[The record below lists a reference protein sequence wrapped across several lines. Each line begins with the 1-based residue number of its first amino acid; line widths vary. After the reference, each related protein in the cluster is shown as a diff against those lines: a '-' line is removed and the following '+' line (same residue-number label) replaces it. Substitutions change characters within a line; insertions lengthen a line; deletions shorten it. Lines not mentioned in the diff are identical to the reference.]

1 MRIPILQILLS
12 MLLSVLPAAAQSEGA
27 WTYPTAKPTE
37 ICSAGTGAAD
47 DPYQVTAAQQLANIA
62 YLVNETEETFAGK
75 CFILKNDIVLNSGV
89 LTAVAGG
96 TDGSLQQ
103 WTPIGRRANPDDNA
117 HSFCGSFNG
126 DGHTVSGLYID
137 NSSKGV
143 DFLRYTGLF
152 GAVGIG
158 GLLHN
163 IYICDAY
170 IAETVCRAGIL
181 CGYAYTEGT
190 AVTDCTVRD
199 SKIKIFKTGAGGS
212 SSAAYQ
218 SGYIGGIAGAI
229 GGNGEIAFCTTENVV
244 IEHADGH
251 NAYIGGIA
259 GAVAGSVGFCSTG
272 GSIVIGNDGITDDTS
287 KRYAGGIC
295 AQVGG
300 LVTDCLG
307 AVDFTIQDN
316 ADVNASGICFASG
329 SAVLRCVNRGSFA
342 LSSPTAEE
350 TELNDVLAS
359 GICMGATAVSDC
371 ANYGSFTLS
380 GYTSVAATPPSL
392 AGIYLDYTGTEEAAS
407 FARCLC
413 VSTANSFPVELTG
426 VRIAPMIASG
436 TIPEVTLCYYYFSD
450 YTTQATDLGTAKT
463 KLDYFKGASL
473 LSSLNSKG
481 EWAATSTDGLPVP
494 LGFDALGSTL
504 VLDELS
510 SHQSSLLTLCHGR
523 IMPTVVWRRT
533 MLLNSWNTL
542 LVPFALSADELHSA
556 FGSTG
561 LYLEQLKA
569 VREEDAYV
577 TLSFGNVLPSGA
589 LQAGS
594 PYLLWVSETGKALSR
609 YTFTD
614 KTIQAGIAPIRV
626 STPDNYVIEMTGCY
640 GRAAL
645 PAKSYYIQNDKF
657 WYISDYSDD
666 SPAVTSKGYR
676 CYFTATE
683 GLPLTRAKVLHGDD
697 TATALTAPLT
707 PVRAALTP
715 APRYAL
721 DGRRAA
727 AHTRGIVIA
736 GGKKILINH

>member
-12 MLLSVLPAAAQSEGA
+12 MLLSVLPAAAQGVKA

-47 DPYQVTAAQQLANIA
+47 DPYQVTDAQQLANIA

-181 CGYAYTEGT
+181 CGFAYTEGT

-199 SKIKIFKTGAGGS
+199 SKIRIFKTGAGGS

-229 GGNGEIAFCTTENVV
+229 GGNGNIAFCTTKNVV

-259 GAVAGSVGFCSTG
+259 GAVAGSVGFCSAG
-272 GSIVIGNDGITDDTS
+272 GSIVIGNDGITEDTS

-307 AVDFTIQDN
+307 ATDFTIQDN
-316 ADVNASGICFASG
+316 ADVNAAGICFSSG

-350 TELNDVLAS
+350 TELSDVMAS

-413 VSTANSFPVELTG
+413 VSTANSFPVKLTG

-450 YTTQATDLGTAKT
+450 YTTQTTDLGTAKT

-504 VLDELS
+504 VLD
-510 SHQSSLLTLCHGR
+510 
-523 IMPTVVWRRT
+523 
-533 MLLNSWNTL
+533 
-542 LVPFALSADELHSA
+542 
-556 FGSTG
+556 
-561 LYLEQLKA
+561 
-569 VREEDAYV
+569 
-577 TLSFGNVLPSGA
+577 
-589 LQAGS
+589 
-594 PYLLWVSETGKALSR
+594 
-609 YTFTD
+609 
-614 KTIQAGIAPIRV
+614 
-626 STPDNYVIEMTGCY
+626 
-640 GRAAL
+640 
-645 PAKSYYIQNDKF
+645 
-657 WYISDYSDD
+657 
-666 SPAVTSKGYR
+666 
-676 CYFTATE
+676 
-683 GLPLTRAKVLHGDD
+683 
-697 TATALTAPLT
+697 
-707 PVRAALTP
+707 
-715 APRYAL
+715 
-721 DGRRAA
+721 
-727 AHTRGIVIA
+727 
-736 GGKKILINH
+736 

>member
-1 MRIPILQILLS
+1 MRIPLQILLS
-12 MLLSVLPAAAQSEGA
+12 MLLSALPAAAQGVEA

-103 WTPIGRRANPDDNA
+103 WTPIGRRANPDDDV
-117 HSFCGSFNG
+117 HSFCGSFDG

-199 SKIKIFKTGAGGS
+199 SKIKIYKTSAGGS

-272 GSIVIGNDGITDDTS
+272 GSIVIGNDGITNDTS

-350 TELNDVLAS
+350 TELSDVMAS

-371 ANYGSFTLS
+371 ANYGSFTLT

-392 AGIYLDYTGTEEAAS
+392 AGIYLDYTGTEQAER
-407 FARCLC
+407 FDRCLC
-413 VSTANSFPVELTG
+413 VSPANRFPAGLAG
-426 VRIAPMIASG
+426 VRIAPMIASASN
-436 TIPEVTLCYYYFSD
+436 PEATLCYYLFSD
-450 YTTQATDLGTAKT
+450 YTRQPTDLGTAKASP
-463 KLDYFKGASL
+463 DYFKGASL
-473 LSSLNSKG
+473 LASLNGKG
-481 EWAATSTDGLPVP
+481 EWAASADRLPEP
-494 LGFDALGSTL
+494 LGFDALGGTL

-542 LVPFALSADELHSA
+542 LAPFALSADELHAA

-569 VREEDAYV
+569 VRDEDAYL
-577 TLSFGNVLPSGA
+577 TLSFGNVLPSGT
-589 LQAGS
+589 LQAGT

-614 KTIQAGIAPIRV
+614 KAIQAGIAPICV

-640 GRAAL
+640 DRAAL
-645 PAKSYYIQNDKF
+645 PTFSYYIQNDKF
-657 WYISDYSDD
+657 WFISDD

-676 CYFTATE
+676 CYFTAAE
-683 GLPLTRAKVLHGDD
+683 GLSLTRAMVRHGDD
-697 TATALTAPLT
+697 TTTVLPVSLASCPAPL
-707 PVRAALTP
+707 
-715 APRYAL
+715 APCYTL

-727 AHTRGIVIA
+727 THTRGIVIA

>member
-1 MRIPILQILLS
+1 MRIPIQILLS
-12 MLLSVLPAAAQSEGA
+12 MLLSALPAAAQDVEA
-27 WTYPTAKPTE
+27 WTYPTDEPTE
-37 ICSAGTGAAD
+37 ICSAGTGSAD
-47 DPYQVTAAQQLANIA
+47 DPYQVTDAQQLANIA

-89 LTAVAGG
+89 LAAAEGG
-96 TDGSLQQ
+96 AAGSLRQ
-103 WTPIGRRANPDDNA
+103 WTPIGSRANPDDDV
-117 HSFCGSFNG
+117 HSFCGSFDG

-199 SKIKIFKTGAGGS
+199 SKIKIFKTSAGGS

-229 GGNGEIAFCTTENVV
+229 GGNGNIAFCTAENVV

-259 GAVAGSVGFCSTG
+259 GAVAGDAGFCSARG
-272 GSIVIGNDGITDDTS
+272 RIVVGSDGITDDTS
-287 KRYAGGIC
+287 KRHAGGIC
-295 AQVGG
+295 AQAGG
-300 LVTDCLG
+300 IVTDCLS
-307 AVDFTIQDN
+307 AMDFTIQDN
-316 ADVNASGICFASG
+316 ADVNAAGICFASG
-329 SAVLRCVNRGSFA
+329 SAVMRCVNRGSFA
-342 LSSPTAEE
+342 LTAPTAEE
-350 TELNDVLAS
+350 TELSDVLAS

-371 ANYGSFTLS
+371 ANYGSFTLT
-380 GYTSVAATPPSL
+380 GYTSVADTPPSL
-392 AGIYLDYTGTEEAAS
+392 AGIYLDYTGTEQAER
-407 FARCLC
+407 FDRCLC
-413 VSTANSFPVELTG
+413 VSPANRFPAGLTG
-426 VRIAPMIASG
+426 VRIAPMIAAE
-436 TIPEVTLCYYYFSD
+436 TNPEVTLCYYLFSD
-450 YTTQATDLGTAKT
+450 YTRQPTDLGIAAGT
-463 KLDYFKGASL
+463 DYFKGALL
-473 LSSLNSKG
+473 LSDLNGKG
-481 EWAATSTDGLPVP
+481 EWAAAAADRLPEP
-494 LGFDALGSTL
+494 LGFDALGGTL

-510 SHQSSLLTLCHGR
+510 AHQSSLLALCHGR
-523 IMPTVVWRRT
+523 TFPTVVWRRT

-542 LVPFALSADELHSA
+542 LAPFALSADELHAA

-569 VREEDAYV
+569 VRDEDAYV
-577 TLSFGNVLPSGA
+577 TLSFGNVLPSGT
-589 LQAGS
+589 LQAGT
-594 PYLLWVSETGKALSR
+594 PYLLWVSETAKALSR

-614 KTIQAGIAPIRV
+614 KTIQAGIAPVRV
-626 STPDNYVIEMTGCY
+626 STPDDYVIEMTGCY
-640 GRAAL
+640 DRADL
-645 PAKSYYIQNDKF
+645 PTFSYYIQNDKF
-657 WYISDYSDD
+657 WFISD

-676 CYFTATE
+676 CYFTAAE
-683 GLPLTRAKVLHGDD
+683 ELSLTRALVRHGDD
-697 TATALTAPLT
+697 TTTALPAPLT

-736 GGKKILINH
+736 GGKKIWIK

>member
-12 MLLSVLPAAAQSEGA
+12 MLLSVLPAAAQGVEA
-27 WTYPTAKPTE
+27 WTYSTAKPTE

-89 LTAVAGG
+89 LAAVAGG
-96 TDGSLQQ
+96 TAGSLQQ

-170 IAETVCRAGIL
+170 IAETVCRAGLL

-199 SKIKIFKTGAGGS
+199 SKIRIFKTGAGGS

-229 GGNGEIAFCTTENVV
+229 GGNGNIAFCTTENVA

-259 GAVAGSVGFCSTG
+259 GAVAGSVGFCSAG
-272 GSIVIGNDGITDDTS
+272 GSIVIGNDGITEDTS

-307 AVDFTIQDN
+307 ATDFTIQDN
-316 ADVNASGICFASG
+316 ADVNAAGICFSSG

-350 TELNDVLAS
+350 TELSDVMAS

-413 VSTANSFPVELTG
+413 VSTDNSFPVELTG

-494 LGFDALGSTL
+494 LGFNDWGSTL

-510 SHQSSLLTLCHGR
+510 SHQSSLLALCHGR
-523 IMPTVVWRRT
+523 TMPTVVWRRT
-533 MLLNSWNTL
+533 MLLNAWNTL
-542 LVPFALSADELHSA
+542 LAPFALSADELHAA

-569 VREEDAYV
+569 VREEDGYV

-589 LQAGS
+589 LQAGT
-594 PYLLWVSETGKALSR
+594 PYLLWVSETAKALSR
-609 YTFTD
+609 YTFND
-614 KTIQAGIAPIRV
+614 KTIQVGIAPIRV

-640 GRAAL
+640 DRAAL
-645 PAKSYYIQNDKF
+645 PAHSYYIQNDKF
-657 WYISDYSDD
+657 WFISDD
-666 SPAVTSKGYR
+666 SPTVTSKGYR

-683 GLPLTRAKVLHGDD
+683 GLPLTRAKVRHGDD
-697 TATALTAPLT
+697 TTTVLPVPLASC
-707 PVRAALTP
+707 PSPL
-715 APRYAL
+715 APRYTL

-727 AHTRGIVIA
+727 THTRGIVIA
-736 GGKKILINH
+736 GGKKIMIK

>member
-12 MLLSVLPAAAQSEGA
+12 MLLSVLPAAAQGEGAA
-27 WTYPTAKPTE
+27 WTYPNAVPSE
-37 ICSAGTGAAD
+37 ICSAGTGTAD
-47 DPYQVTAAQQLANIA
+47 DPYQVTAAQQLVNIA
-62 YLVNETEETFAGK
+62 YLVNETDETFVGK
-75 CFILKNDIVLNSGV
+75 YFILKNDIVLNSDV
-89 LTAVAGG
+89 LSAVAGG
-96 TDGSLQQ
+96 TAGSLQQ
-103 WTPIGRRANPDDNA
+103 WTPIGRRANPDDDV
-117 HSFCGSFNG
+117 HSFCGSFDG

-199 SKIKIFKTGAGGS
+199 SKIKIFKTDAGGS

-218 SGYIGGIAGAI
+218 SGYIGGIAGAL
-229 GGNGEIAFCTTENVV
+229 GGNGNIAFCTTENVV

-259 GAVAGSVGFCSTG
+259 GAVAGDAGFCSAR
-272 GSIVIGNDGITDDTS
+272 GSIVIGSDGITDDTS
-287 KRYAGGIC
+287 KRHAGGIC
-295 AQVGG
+295 AQAGG
-300 LVTDCLG
+300 IVTDCLS
-307 AVDFTIQDN
+307 AMDFTIQDN
-316 ADVNASGICFASG
+316 ADVNAAGICFLSG

-350 TELNDVLAS
+350 TELSDVLAS

-371 ANYGSFTLS
+371 ANYGSFSLS
-380 GYTSVAATPPSL
+380 GYTSVTATPPSL

-450 YTTQATDLGTAKT
+450 YTTQATDLGKAKT

-542 LVPFALSADELHSA
+542 LVPFALSADELHAA

-569 VREEDAYV
+569 VRDEDAYV
-577 TLSFGNVLPSGA
+577 TLSFGNVLPSGT
-589 LQAGS
+589 LQAGT
-594 PYLLWVSETGKALSR
+594 PYLLWVSETAKALSR

-614 KTIQAGIAPIRV
+614 KTIQAGIASIRV
-626 STPDNYVIEMTGCY
+626 ATPDDYIIEMTGCY
-640 GRAAL
+640 DRAAL
-645 PAKSYYIQNDKF
+645 PTFSYYIQNDKF
-657 WYISDYSDD
+657 WFISD

-676 CYFTATE
+676 CYFTAAE
-683 GLPLTRAKVLHGDD
+683 ELSLTRALVRHGDD
-697 TATALTAPLT
+697 TTTALPVPLASCPAPL
-707 PVRAALTP
+707 
-715 APRYAL
+715 APRYTL

-727 AHTRGIVIA
+727 THTRGIVIA
-736 GGKKILINH
+736 GGKKIMIK

>member
-1 MRIPILQILLS
+1 MRIPLQILLS
-12 MLLSVLPAAAQSEGA
+12 MLLSALPAAAQGVEA
-27 WTYPTAKPTE
+27 WTYPAAEPTE

-47 DPYQVTAAQQLANIA
+47 DPYQVTTAQQLANIA
-62 YLVNETEETFAGK
+62 YLVNKTEETFAGK

-96 TDGSLQQ
+96 TAGSLRQ
-103 WTPIGRRANPDDNA
+103 WTPIGRRANPDDDV
-117 HSFCGSFNG
+117 HSFCGSFDG

-152 GAVGIG
+152 GAVGSG
-158 GLLHN
+158 GSLRN
-163 IYICDAY
+163 IYIRDAY
-170 IAETVCRAGIL
+170 IAETVCRTGIL

-229 GGNGEIAFCTTENVV
+229 GGNGNIAFCTTENVA

-259 GAVAGSVGFCSTG
+259 GAVAGDAGFCSAG
-272 GSIVIGNDGITDDTS
+272 GSIVVGSDGITDDTS
-287 KRYAGGIC
+287 KRHAGGIC
-295 AQVGG
+295 AQAGG
-300 LVTDCLG
+300 IVTDCLS
-307 AVDFTIQDN
+307 AMDFTIQDN
-316 ADVNASGICFASG
+316 ADVNAAGICFLSG

-350 TELNDVLAS
+350 TELSDVMAS

-380 GYTSVAATPPSL
+380 GYTSVTETPPSL
-392 AGIYLDYTGTEEAAS
+392 AGIYLDYTGTEEAES

-413 VSTANSFPVELTG
+413 VSTANSFPAGLTG
-426 VRIAPMIASG
+426 VRIAPMIASA
-436 TIPEVTLCYYYFSD
+436 TYPEVTLCYYFFSD
-450 YTTQATDLGTAKT
+450 YTTQATDLGTAKAN
-463 KLDYFKGASL
+463 LDYFKGESLLASL
-473 LSSLNSKG
+473 NGKG
-481 EWAATSTDGLPVP
+481 EWAAASADGLPEP
-494 LGFDALGSTL
+494 LGFDALGGTL

-542 LVPFALSADELHSA
+542 LVPFALSADELHAA

-569 VREEDAYV
+569 VREEEEAYV

-594 PYLLWVSETGKALSR
+594 PYLLWVAETGKALSR

-626 STPDNYVIEMTGCY
+626 STPHNYVIEMTGCY

-645 PAKSYYIQNDKF
+645 PANSYYIQNDKF
-657 WYISDYSDD
+657 WFISDG
-666 SPAVTSKGYR
+666 PTVTSKGYR

-683 GLPLTRAKVLHGDD
+683 GLSLTRALVRHGDD
-697 TATALTAPLT
+697 TTTALPVPLASCPAPL
-707 PVRAALTP
+707 
-715 APRYAL
+715 APRYTL

-727 AHTRGIVIA
+727 THTRGIVIA
-736 GGKKILINH
+736 GGKKIMMK

>member
-12 MLLSVLPAAAQSEGA
+12 MLLSVLPAAAQGEGAA
-27 WTYPTAKPTE
+27 WTYPNAVPSE
-37 ICSAGTGAAD
+37 ICSAGTGTAD

-62 YLVNETEETFAGK
+62 YLVNETGETFVGK
-75 CFILKNDIVLNSGV
+75 YFILKNDIVLNSGV

-96 TDGSLQQ
+96 TAGSLQQ
-103 WTPIGRRANPDDNA
+103 WTPIGRRANAGDNA
-117 HSFCGSFNG
+117 HSFCGSFDG

-181 CGYAYTEGT
+181 CGYAYTKGK
-190 AVTDCTVRD
+190 AMTDCTVRD

-229 GGNGEIAFCTTENVV
+229 GAGGDIAFCTTENVV

-259 GAVAGSVGFCSTG
+259 GAVAGSVGFCSAG
-272 GSIVIGNDGITDDTS
+272 GSIVIGSDGITDDTS

-307 AVDFTIQDN
+307 ATDFTIQDN
-316 ADVNASGICFASG
+316 ADVNAAGICFASG
-329 SAVLRCVNRGSFA
+329 SAVVRCVNRGSFA

-350 TELNDVLAS
+350 TELSDVMAS

-380 GYTSVAATPPSL
+380 GYTSVGATPPSL

-413 VSTANSFPVELTG
+413 VSTANSFPAALTG
-426 VRIAPMIASG
+426 VRIAPMIASA
-436 TIPEVTLCYYYFSD
+436 TNPEVTLCYYLFSD
-450 YTTQATDLGTAKT
+450 YTAQSTDLGTANPS
-463 KLDYFKGASL
+463 LDFFKGASL
-473 LSSLNSKG
+473 LSSLNGKG
-481 EWAATSTDGLPVP
+481 EWAAASADGLPVP

-510 SHQSSLLTLCHGR
+510 SLQSSLLALCHGR
-523 IMPTVVWRRT
+523 TMPTVVWRRT
-533 MLLNSWNTL
+533 LLPNAWNTL
-542 LVPFALSADELHSA
+542 LAPFALSADELHAA

-569 VREEDAYV
+569 VREEDGYV
-577 TLSFGNVLPSGA
+577 TLSFGNVLPSGT
-589 LQAGS
+589 LQAGT

-609 YTFTD
+609 YIFND
-614 KTIQAGIAPIRV
+614 KTIQAGIAPVRV
-626 STPDNYVIEMTGCY
+626 STPDDYVIEMTGCY
-640 GRAAL
+640 DRAVL
-645 PAKSYYIQNDKF
+645 PTNSYYIQNDKF
-657 WYISDYSDD
+657 WHISDK
-666 SPAVTSKGYR
+666 SPDVTSKGYR

-697 TATALTAPLT
+697 TTTALTAPLT

-715 APRYAL
+715 APRYTL
-721 DGRRAA
+721 DDRRAA
-727 AHTRGIVIA
+727 THTRGIVIA
-736 GGKKILINH
+736 GGKKIWMK

>member
-12 MLLSVLPAAAQSEGA
+12 MLLSVLPAAAQGEGAA
-27 WTYPTAKPTE
+27 WTYPNAVPSE

-103 WTPIGRRANPDDNA
+103 WTPIGRRANPDDDV
-117 HSFCGSFNG
+117 HSFCGSFDG

-199 SKIKIFKTGAGGS
+199 SKIRIFKTDAGGS

-229 GGNGEIAFCTTENVV
+229 GGNGNIAFCTTKNVV

-259 GAVAGSVGFCSTG
+259 GAVAGDAGFCSAG

-287 KRYAGGIC
+287 KRHAGGIC
-295 AQVGG
+295 AQAGG
-300 LVTDCLG
+300 IVTDCLS
-307 AVDFTIQDN
+307 AMDFTIQDN
-316 ADVNASGICFASG
+316 ADVNAVGICFSSG
-329 SAVLRCVNRGSFA
+329 SAVVRCVNRGSFA

-350 TELNDVLAS
+350 TELSDVMAS

-392 AGIYLDYTGTEEAAS
+392 AGIYLDYTGTEAAAS

-413 VSTANSFPVELTG
+413 VSTANSFPAELTG
-426 VRIAPMIASG
+426 ARIAPMIASG
-436 TIPEVTLCYYYFSD
+436 TIPEVTLCYYLFSD

-463 KLDYFKGASL
+463 SLDFFKGASL
-473 LSSLNSKG
+473 LSNLNGKG
-481 EWAATSTDGLPVP
+481 EWAAASADGLPVP
-494 LGFDALGSTL
+494 LGFNDWGSTL

-510 SHQSSLLTLCHGR
+510 SLQSSLLALCHGR
-523 IMPTVVWRRT
+523 TFPTVVWRRT

-569 VREEDAYV
+569 VRDEDAYV

-614 KTIQAGIAPIRV
+614 KTIQASIAPIRV

-645 PAKSYYIQNDKF
+645 PANSYYIQNDKF
-657 WYISDYSDD
+657 WHISDK
-666 SPAVTSKGYR
+666 SPDVTSKGYR
-676 CYFTATE
+676 CYFTATK
-683 GLPLTRAKVLHGDD
+683 GLSLTRALVRHGDD
-697 TATALTAPLT
+697 TTTALPVPLASC
-707 PVRAALTP
+707 PSPL
-715 APRYAL
+715 APRYTL

-727 AHTRGIVIA
+727 THTRGIVIA

>member
-12 MLLSVLPAAAQSEGA
+12 MLLSVLPAAAQGEGA
-27 WTYPTAKPTE
+27 WAYSTAEPTE
-37 ICSAGTGAAD
+37 FCSAGTGTAD

-75 CFILKNDIVLNSGV
+75 YFILKNDIVLNSGV

-103 WTPIGRRANPDDNA
+103 WTPIGRRANPDDDI

-126 DGHTVSGLYID
+126 GGHTVSGLYID
-137 NSSKGV
+137 NSGKGV

-170 IAETVCRAGIL
+170 IAETVCRTGIL
-181 CGYAYTEGT
+181 CGFAYTEGT

-229 GGNGEIAFCTTENVV
+229 GGNGNIAFCTTENVV

-259 GAVAGSVGFCSTG
+259 GAVAGDAGFCSAG
-272 GSIVIGNDGITDDTS
+272 GSIVIGSDGITDDTS
-287 KRYAGGIC
+287 KRHAGGIC
-295 AQVGG
+295 AQAGG
-300 LVTDCLG
+300 IVTDCLG
-307 AVDFTIQDN
+307 DMDFTIQDN
-316 ADVNASGICFASG
+316 ADVNAAGICFASG
-329 SAVLRCVNRGSFA
+329 SAVMRCVNRGSFA
-342 LSSPTAEE
+342 LTAPTAEE
-350 TELNDVLAS
+350 TELGDVLAS

-371 ANYGSFTLS
+371 ANYGSFTLT

-392 AGIYLDYTGTEEAAS
+392 AGIYLDYTGTEQAER
-407 FARCLC
+407 FDRCLC
-413 VSTANSFPVELTG
+413 VSADNSFPAGLAG
-426 VRIAPMIASG
+426 VRIAPMIASA
-436 TIPEVTLCYYYFSD
+436 TNPEATLCYYLFSD
-450 YTTQATDLGTAKT
+450 YTRQPADLGSAAG
-463 KLDYFKGASL
+463 LDYFKGASL
-473 LSSLNSKG
+473 LASLNGKG
-481 EWAATSTDGLPVP
+481 EWASAAADRLPEP
-494 LGFDALGSTL
+494 LGFDALGGTL

-510 SHQSSLLTLCHGR
+510 AHQSSLLALCHGR
-523 IMPTVVWRRT
+523 TMPTVVWRRT

-542 LVPFALSADELHSA
+542 LAPFALSADELHAA

-569 VREEDAYV
+569 VRDEDGYV

-594 PYLLWVSETGKALSR
+594 PYLLWVAEAGKALSR
-609 YTFTD
+609 YTFAD
-614 KTIQAGIAPIRV
+614 KAIQAGIAPIRV
-626 STPDNYVIEMTGCY
+626 ATPDNYVIEMTGCY
-640 GRAAL
+640 GRAEL

-657 WYISDYSDD
+657 WYISNDSDD

-697 TATALTAPLT
+697 TTTALTAPLA
-707 PVRAALTP
+707 PQPAAPAP

-727 AHTRGIVIA
+727 THTRGIAIA
-736 GGKKILINH
+736 GGKKIWIK

>member
-1 MRIPILQILLS
+1 MRIPLQILLS
-12 MLLSVLPAAAQSEGA
+12 MLLSVLPAAAQDVEA

-47 DPYQVTAAQQLANIA
+47 DPYQVTDAQQLANIA

-89 LTAVAGG
+89 LAAAEGG
-96 TDGSLQQ
+96 AAGSLRQ
-103 WTPIGRRANPDDNA
+103 WTPIGRRANPDDDT
-117 HSFCGSFNG
+117 HSFCGSF
-126 DGHTVSGLYID
+126 DGGGHAVSGLYID

-152 GAVGIG
+152 GAVGSG

-170 IAETVCRAGIL
+170 IAETVCRTGIL

-199 SKIKIFKTGAGGS
+199 SKIKIFKTDAGGS

-229 GGNGEIAFCTTENVV
+229 GGNGNIAFCTTENVV

-259 GAVAGSVGFCSTG
+259 GAVAGDAGFCSAR
-272 GSIVIGNDGITDDTS
+272 GSIVIGSDGITDDTS
-287 KRYAGGIC
+287 KRHAGGIC
-295 AQVGG
+295 AQAGG
-300 LVTDCLG
+300 IVTDCLS
-307 AVDFTIQDN
+307 AMDFTIQDN
-316 ADVNASGICFASG
+316 ADVNAAGICFLSG

-350 TELNDVLAS
+350 TELSDVMAS

-371 ANYGSFTLS
+371 ANYGSFTLA
-380 GYTSVAATPPSL
+380 GYTSVTETPPSL
-392 AGIYLDYTGTEEAAS
+392 AGIYLDYTGTEQAES

-413 VSTANSFPVELTG
+413 VSTANSFPAELTG
-426 VRIAPMIASG
+426 VRIAPMIASA
-436 TIPEVTLCYYYFSD
+436 TNPEVTLCYYFFSD
-450 YTTQATDLGTAKT
+450 YTAQATDLGTAKAS
-463 KLDYFKGASL
+463 LDYFKGKSLLASL
-473 LSSLNSKG
+473 NGKG
-481 EWAATSTDGLPVP
+481 EWAVASADGLPVP
-494 LGFDALGSTL
+494 LGFDALGGTL

-542 LVPFALSADELHSA
+542 LAPFALSADELHAA

-569 VREEDAYV
+569 VRDEDGYV

-589 LQAGS
+589 LQAGT
-594 PYLLWVSETGKALSR
+594 PYLLWVSETAKALSR

-645 PAKSYYIQNDKF
+645 PANSYYIQNDKF
-657 WYISDYSDD
+657 WYISDDSDD

-697 TATALTAPLT
+697 TTTALTAPLA
-707 PVRAALTP
+707 PQPAAP
-715 APRYAL
+715 ARAPRYAL

-727 AHTRGIVIA
+727 THTRGIVIA
-736 GGKKILINH
+736 GGKKIMIKH

>member
-12 MLLSVLPAAAQSEGA
+12 MLLSVLPAAAQGEGAA
-27 WTYPTAKPTE
+27 WTYPNAVPSE
-37 ICSAGTGAAD
+37 ICSAGTGTAD

-62 YLVNETEETFAGK
+62 YLVNETGETFAGK

-89 LTAVAGG
+89 LTAVASG

-103 WTPIGRRANPDDNA
+103 WTPIGSRANPDDDV
-117 HSFCGSFNG
+117 HSFCGSFDG

-259 GAVAGSVGFCSTG
+259 GAVAGDAGFCSAG
-272 GSIVIGNDGITDDTS
+272 GSIVIGSDGITDDTS
-287 KRYAGGIC
+287 KRHAGGIC
-295 AQVGG
+295 AQAGG
-300 LVTDCLG
+300 IVTDCLS
-307 AVDFTIQDN
+307 AMDFTIQDN
-316 ADVNASGICFASG
+316 ADVNAAGICFLSG

-350 TELNDVLAS
+350 TELSDVMAS

-392 AGIYLDYTGTEEAAS
+392 AGIYLDYTGTEQAER
-407 FARCLC
+407 FDRCLC
-413 VSTANSFPVELTG
+413 VSPANSFPAGLAG
-426 VRIAPMIASG
+426 VRIAPMIASA
-436 TIPEVTLCYYYFSD
+436 TNPEVTLCYYLFSN
-450 YTTQATDLGTAKT
+450 YAAQATDLGTAKAS
-463 KLDYFKGASL
+463 LDYFKSESLLASL
-473 LSSLNSKG
+473 NGKG
-481 EWAATSTDGLPVP
+481 EWAAASADGLPVP

-510 SHQSSLLTLCHGR
+510 SLQSSLLALCHGR
-523 IMPTVVWRRT
+523 TMPTVVWRRT

-542 LVPFALSADELHSA
+542 LAPFALSADELHAA

-640 GRAAL
+640 DRADL
-645 PAKSYYIQNDKF
+645 PDNSYYIQNDKF
-657 WYISDYSDD
+657 WFISNK

-676 CYFTATE
+676 CYFTAAE
-683 GLPLTRAKVLHGDD
+683 ELSLTRALVRHGDD
-697 TATALTAPLT
+697 TTTALPVPLASCPAPL
-707 PVRAALTP
+707 
-715 APRYAL
+715 APRYTL

-727 AHTRGIVIA
+727 THTRGIVIA
-736 GGKKILINH
+736 GGKKIMMK

>member
-1 MRIPILQILLS
+1 MRIPIQILLS
-12 MLLSVLPAAAQSEGA
+12 MLLSALPAAAQGVEA

-103 WTPIGRRANPDDNA
+103 WTPIGRRANPDDDV
-117 HSFCGSFNG
+117 HSFCGSFDG

-143 DFLRYTGLF
+143 EFLRYTGLF
-152 GAVGIG
+152 GAVGSG

-163 IYICDAY
+163 IYICDSY

-229 GGNGEIAFCTTENVV
+229 GGNGNIAFCTTKNVV

-259 GAVAGSVGFCSTG
+259 GAVAGDAGFCSARGT
-272 GSIVIGNDGITDDTS
+272 IVIGSDGITDDTS
-287 KRYAGGIC
+287 KRHAGGIC
-295 AQVGG
+295 AQAGG
-300 LVTDCLG
+300 IVTDCLG
-307 AVDFTIQDN
+307 AMDFTIQDN
-316 ADVNASGICFASG
+316 ADVNAAGICFASG
-329 SAVLRCVNRGSFA
+329 SAVMRCVNRGSFA
-342 LSSPTAEE
+342 LTAPTAEE
-350 TELNDVLAS
+350 TELSDVLAS

-371 ANYGSFTLS
+371 ANYGSFTLA
-380 GYTSVAATPPSL
+380 GYTSVADTPPSL
-392 AGIYLDYTGTEEAAS
+392 AGIYLDYTGTEQAER
-407 FARCLC
+407 FDRCLC
-413 VSTANSFPVELTG
+413 VSAANRFPAGLTG
-426 VRIAPMIASG
+426 VRIAPMIAAE
-436 TIPEVTLCYYYFSD
+436 TNPEVTLCYYLFSD
-450 YTTQATDLGTAKT
+450 YTRQPTDLGIAAGT
-463 KLDYFKGASL
+463 DYFKGALL
-473 LSSLNSKG
+473 LSDLNGKG
-481 EWAATSTDGLPVP
+481 EWAAAAADRLPEP
-494 LGFDALGSTL
+494 LGFDALGGTL

-510 SHQSSLLTLCHGR
+510 AHQSSLLALCHGR
-523 IMPTVVWRRT
+523 TFPTVVWRRT

-542 LVPFALSADELHSA
+542 LAPFALSADELHAA

-569 VREEDAYV
+569 VRDEDGYV

-594 PYLLWVSETGKALSR
+594 PYLLWVAEPGKALSR
-609 YTFTD
+609 YTFAD
-614 KTIQAGIAPIRV
+614 KAIQAGIAPIRV
-626 STPDNYVIEMTGCY
+626 ATPDNYAIEMTGCY

-645 PAKSYYIQNDKF
+645 PAHSYYIQNDKF
-657 WYISDYSDD
+657 WYISND

-697 TATALTAPLT
+697 TTTALTAPLT

-715 APRYAL
+715 APRYTL

-727 AHTRGIVIA
+727 THTRGIVIA
-736 GGKKILINH
+736 GGKKIWMK

>member
-12 MLLSVLPAAAQSEGA
+12 MLLSALPAAAQGVEA
-27 WTYPTAKPTE
+27 WTYPTAEPTE

-181 CGYAYTEGT
+181 CGFAYTEGT

-251 NAYIGGIA
+251 NAYIGGICA
-259 GAVAGSVGFCSTG
+259 Q
-272 GSIVIGNDGITDDTS
+272 
-287 KRYAGGIC
+287 AGGI
-295 AQVGG
+295 
-300 LVTDCLG
+300 VTDCLS
-307 AVDFTIQDN
+307 AMDFTIQDN
-316 ADVNASGICFASG
+316 ADVNAVGICFSSG
-329 SAVLRCVNRGSFA
+329 SAVVRCVNRGSFA

-350 TELNDVLAS
+350 TELSDVMAS

-392 AGIYLDYTGTEEAAS
+392 AGIYLDYTGTEAAAS

-413 VSTANSFPVELTG
+413 VSTANSFPAELTG
-426 VRIAPMIASG
+426 ARIAPMIASG
-436 TIPEVTLCYYYFSD
+436 TIPEVTLCYYLFSD

-463 KLDYFKGASL
+463 SLDFFKGASL
-473 LSSLNSKG
+473 LSNLNGKG
-481 EWAATSTDGLPVP
+481 EWAAASADDLPLP
-494 LGFDALGSTL
+494 LGFDALGGTL
-504 VLDELS
+504 VLDEFS

-569 VREEDAYV
+569 VRDEDAYV

-589 LQAGS
+589 LQAGT

-614 KTIQAGIAPIRV
+614 KAIRAGIAPIRV
-626 STPDNYVIEMTGCY
+626 STPDDYVIEMTGCY
-640 GRAAL
+640 DRAAL
-645 PAKSYYIQNDKF
+645 PTNSYYIQNDKF
-657 WYISDYSDD
+657 WYISDD

-676 CYFTATE
+676 CYFTAAE
-683 GLPLTRAKVLHGDD
+683 GLSLTRALVRHGDD
-697 TATALTAPLT
+697 TTTALPVPLASCPAPL
-707 PVRAALTP
+707 
-715 APRYAL
+715 APRYTL

-727 AHTRGIVIA
+727 THTRGIVIA
-736 GGKKILINH
+736 GGKKIMIK

>member
-12 MLLSVLPAAAQSEGA
+12 MLPCALPAAAQGVEA
-27 WTYPTAKPTE
+27 WIYPTAEPTE

-103 WTPIGRRANPDDNA
+103 WTPIGCRANPDDDA
-117 HSFCGSFNG
+117 HSFCGSF
-126 DGHTVSGLYID
+126 DGGGHAVSGLYID
-137 NSSKGV
+137 NSSKDA

-158 GLLHN
+158 GLLRN
-163 IYICDAY
+163 IYIRDAY

-181 CGYAYTEGT
+181 CGYARTEGT

-199 SKIKIFKTGAGGS
+199 SKIRIFKTAAGGS

-229 GGNGEIAFCTTENVV
+229 GGNGNIAFCTTENVV

-259 GAVAGSVGFCSTG
+259 GAVAGDAGFCSARG
-272 GSIVIGNDGITDDTS
+272 RIVVGSDGITDDTS
-287 KRYAGGIC
+287 KRHAGGIC
-295 AQVGG
+295 AQAGG
-300 LVTDCLG
+300 IVTDCLS
-307 AVDFTIQDN
+307 AMDFTIQDN
-316 ADVNASGICFASG
+316 ADVNAAGVCFASG
-329 SAVLRCVNRGSFA
+329 SAVMRCVNRGSFA
-342 LSSPTAEE
+342 LTAPTAEE
-350 TELNDVLAS
+350 TELSDVLAS

-392 AGIYLDYTGTEEAAS
+392 AGIYLDYTGTEQAER
-407 FARCLC
+407 FDRCLC
-413 VSTANSFPVELTG
+413 VSTANRFPAGLTG
-426 VRIAPMIASG
+426 VRIAPMIASE
-436 TIPEVTLCYYYFSD
+436 TNPEATLCYYLFSD
-450 YTTQATDLGTAKT
+450 YTAQPTDLGSAAGPG
-463 KLDYFKGASL
+463 YFEGASL
-473 LSSLNSKG
+473 LASLNGKG
-481 EWAATSTDGLPVP
+481 EWAAASADGLPEP
-494 LGFDALGSTL
+494 LGFDALGGTL

-510 SHQSSLLTLCHGR
+510 SHQSSLLALCHGR
-523 IMPTVVWRRT
+523 TFPTVVWRRT

-542 LVPFALSADELHSA
+542 LAPFALSADELHAA

-569 VREEDAYV
+569 VRDEDGYV

-594 PYLLWVSETGKALSR
+594 PYLLWVAETGKALSR
-609 YTFTD
+609 YTFAD
-614 KTIQAGIAPIRV
+614 KTIQAGIEPIRV
-626 STPDNYVIEMTGCY
+626 ATPDDYVIEMTGCY

-645 PAKSYYIQNDKF
+645 PAHSYYIQNDKF
-657 WYISDYSDD
+657 WFISDDSDD

-683 GLPLTRAKVLHGDD
+683 GLPLTRALVRHGDD
-697 TATALTAPLT
+697 TTTALPAPLT
-707 PVRAALTP
+707 PQPAALTP
-715 APRYAL
+715 APRYTL

-727 AHTRGIVIA
+727 THTRGIVIA
-736 GGKKILINH
+736 GGKKIMMK